1 MQLLFIPMQTTQ
13 KKVHWVVLVYV
24 LLGRLPP
31 FCVFNV
37 VVGQIIIVFYKYYV
51 VNNPPPSPSPRV
63 YV

>member
-1 MQLLFIPMQTTQ
+1 MQTTE

-37 VVGQIIIVFYKYYV
+37 VVCQIIIVFFKYYV
-51 VNNPPPSPSPRV
+51 VTNPPPSPSPRV